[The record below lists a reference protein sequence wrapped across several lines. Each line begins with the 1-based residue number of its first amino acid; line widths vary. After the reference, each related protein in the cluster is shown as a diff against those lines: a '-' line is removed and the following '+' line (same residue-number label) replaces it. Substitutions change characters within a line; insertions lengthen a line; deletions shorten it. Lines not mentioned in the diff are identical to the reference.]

1 MFQWANY
8 RNQPAVTR
16 NGGDY
21 KGILQQI
28 CPEVKLWNVGKFA
41 QEEWNHQ
48 GENKHQE
55 FPWPTP
61 IPGQYLGIGE

>member
-28 CPEVKLWNVGKFA
+28 CPEVKLWNVGNLPRKN
-41 QEEWNHQ
+41 ETIKGKNPSR
-48 GENKHQE
+48 N
-55 FPWPTP
+55 P
-61 IPGQYLGIGE
+61 